1 MTVATKYIYLDV
13 RNLLCNS
20 LSLLHAF
27 YSQAPCWL
35 SVLKYVC
42 NMSGDASRKRKAEQI
57 GPCPDHGGQVT
68 AHRCRRRFGAACC
81 WTLCPTKRSGRPV
94 AVEAV
99 PYVQTLNITK
109 SSQMY
114 LPAAR
119 RFATVEEVNILCLLE
134 GTGETDVDGDED
146 CEISS
151 ESADCIPPFLSGLRK
166 LPSAFL
172 GGFLVEGGAMRR
184 AAYDHILCWG
194 PEDHGEVF
202 RGLASS
208 LFAACQTG
216 ALRREIHIIG
226 LMDSLYDVWPC
237 SSGKNPC
244 RRCRNFVQYLPISHA
259 LIAKASRNQ
268 YPCMSMDDFW
278 KVLTKRPRF

>member
-1 MTVATKYIYLDV
+1 MPYQEV
-13 RNLLCNS
+13 RSALL
-20 LSLLHAF
+20 
-27 YSQAPCWL
+27 
-35 SVLKYVC
+35 V
-42 NMSGDASRKRKAEQI
+42 
-57 GPCPDHGGQVT
+57 
-68 AHRCRRRFGAACC
+68 
-81 WTLCPTKRSGRPV
+81 GRHV

-99 PYVQTLNITK
+99 PYVQTLNIMK
-109 SSQMY
+109 SGQMY
-114 LPAAR
+114 IPAMR

-244 RRCRNFVQYLPISHA
+244 RRCRNFVQYLPISHV